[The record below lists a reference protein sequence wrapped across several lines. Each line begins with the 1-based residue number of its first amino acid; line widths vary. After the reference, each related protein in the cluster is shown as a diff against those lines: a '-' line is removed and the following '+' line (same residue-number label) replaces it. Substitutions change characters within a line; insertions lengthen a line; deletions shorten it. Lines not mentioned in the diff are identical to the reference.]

1 MAEMNV
7 PVMARIRTG
16 RIWVACAWLPFAVPS
31 MADDTLEGSVK
42 AGFIHHFAAFAE
54 WPEASQS
61 SQEIRTCALGGQ
73 TFAGQL
79 SLLQER
85 QIHSRTIRV
94 SASARPEEWQS
105 CQILCV
111 SDAESDR
118 LDSVLKSL
126 GNAPFLTVSDI
137 QDFVHAGGMIG
148 LNQHSGRL
156 CFDINLAA
164 ARRAGLVLSSRLLS
178 LADEVLQ

>member
-1 MAEMNV
+1 MADMNV

-16 RIWVACAWLPFAVPS
+16 WIWGACAWLPFAVPS
-31 MADDTLEGSVK
+31 MADGTLEGGVK

-73 TFAGQL
+73 PLAGQR

-94 SASARPEEWQS
+94 SASARTEEWQS

-111 SDAESDR
+111 SDAANDR

-126 GNAPFLTVSDI
+126 GNAPVLTVSDI
-137 QDFVHAGGMIG
+137 QDLVHAGGMIG
-148 LNQHSGRL
+148 LNQLSGRL
-156 CFDINLAA
+156 CFDINLGA